1 MRRVLLFLAVVILQL
16 SVLSAEGSKTDY
28 AEFTVSALLAR
39 DNPSDWK
46 PQITYSNLYGVPSP
60 EDPEDITS
68 SEEISVD
75 PSNIEWSESG
85 EEFTPL
91 FRVSYNS
98 NQDRQVK
105 LTITTS
111 PFVPDSG
118 QMSEIPTAFSYT
130 VKSKGTDQT
139 SVPEITSPPA
149 YTKIVELSPDQYLDV
164 GMRFAQNDMI
174 TDFASSYRMTVVVIV
189 EGGV

>member
-1 MRRVLLFLAVVILQL
+1 MRRVLLFLVVVILQL
-16 SVLSAEGSKTDY
+16 SVLSAEGSITDY

-39 DNPSDWK
+39 NNPSDWK
-46 PQITYSNLYGVPSP
+46 PQITYSNLYGVSS
-60 EDPEDITS
+60 PEDITS
-68 SEEISVD
+68 SEEIIVD
-75 PSNIEWSESG
+75 PSNIGWSEAG
-85 EEFTPL
+85 EYTSL

-98 NQDRQVK
+98 NQDRPVK

-111 PFVPDSG
+111 PFVAASG

-130 VKSKGTDQT
+130 VNGTDLT
-139 SVPEITSPPA
+139 SVPEITSTPA

-164 GMRFAQNDMI
+164 GMRFAQNNII

>member
-1 MRRVLLFLAVVILQL
+1 MRRVLLFLVVVILQL
-16 SVLSAEGSKTDY
+16 SVLSAEGSITDY

-75 PSNIEWSESG
+75 PSNMVWSESG
-85 EEFTPL
+85 EEFTSL
-91 FRVSYNS
+91 FRVSYDS
-98 NQDRQVK
+98 NQNRPVK

-111 PFVPDSG
+111 PFVPASG

-130 VKSKGTDQT
+130 VKGTDQT
-139 SVPEITSPPA
+139 SVLEITSPPA
-149 YTKIVELSPDQYLDV
+149 YTKIVELLPEQYLDV

>member
-1 MRRVLLFLAVVILQL
+1 MRRVLLFLVVVILQL
-16 SVLSAEGSKTDY
+16 SVLSAEGSITDY

-39 DNPSDWK
+39 NNPSDWK
-46 PQITYSNLYGVPSP
+46 PQITYSNLYGVSS
-60 EDPEDITS
+60 PEDITS
-68 SEEISVD
+68 SEEIIVD
-75 PSNIEWSESG
+75 PSNIGWSEAG
-85 EEFTPL
+85 EYTSL

-98 NQDRQVK
+98 NQDRPVK

-111 PFVPDSG
+111 PFVPASG

-130 VKSKGTDQT
+130 VKGTDLT
-139 SVPEITSPPA
+139 SVPEITSPLG

-164 GMRFAQNDMI
+164 GMRFAQNDII
-174 TDFASSYRMTVVVIV
+174 TEFASSYRMTVVVIV

>member
-1 MRRVLLFLAVVILQL
+1 MRRVLLFLAVAILQL

-46 PQITYSNLYGVPSP
+46 PQITYSNLYGV
-60 EDPEDITS
+60 EDITS
-68 SEEISVD
+68 SEEIIVD
-75 PSNIEWSESG
+75 PSNIGWSEAG
-85 EEFTPL
+85 EYTSL

-98 NQDRQVK
+98 NQVRPVK

-111 PFVPDSG
+111 PFVPASE

-130 VKSKGTDQT
+130 VKGTDLT
-139 SVPEITSPPA
+139 SVPEFTSPPA